1 MRLTSLLL
9 MVPLCTS
16 HAQAG
21 SQLWEASAAMTE
33 GSETALLKRAVS
45 IVPSDD
51 PYNNAGVHRWPE
63 KTITYA
69 FNTKTDEEKLERVFE
84 DAKKLWNQLKV
95 NGFDYKKL
103 DIKKCSSRRSECMVI
118 YYNDYGK
125 HSTSLGIRPLDSTF
139 EGPFMHLSDKFGVGN
154 LDLVVNTAHEL
165 GHAWG
170 LWHEHQAREWWGHSD
185 NDGNWGGFLNGDIFK
200 TADYHCENLKDYEK
214 ALEEMAE
221 KEGLKSKEDLSVS
234 QLEMLCRDR
243 ETAEKYAFSALEWMP
258 LPKNGMDRDEEF
270 DPTSLMLYPSGAG
283 GKGEVIPGEDGKE
296 PEDKRLAVLTYP
308 DGKRMPI
315 KKGPAGMDIEKLL
328 KLYGTNYRG
337 TSMLHNDD
345 SSKFKGLLKKMRSKL
360 SLRAGDTEQ
369 GMC

>member
-1 MRLTSLLL
+1 
-9 MVPLCTS
+9 
-16 HAQAG
+16 
-21 SQLWEASAAMTE
+21 MTE
-33 GSETALLKRAVS
+33 GSDTAVLKRAVS
-45 IVPSDD
+45 IFPSDD
-51 PYNNAGVHRWPE
+51 PHDNAGVHRWPE

-69 FNTKTDEEKLERVFE
+69 FNTKTDEEKLERAFE

-103 DIKKCSSRRSECMVI
+103 DIRKCRSRRSECMVI

-125 HSTSLGIRPLDSTF
+125 HITSLGIRPLDSTF
-139 EGPFMHLSDKFGVGN
+139 EGPYMHLSDMFGVGN

-170 LWHEHQAREWWGHSD
+170 LWHEHQARKWWGQSD
-185 NDGNWGGFLNGDIFK
+185 AFEHWGEYLEGTIFM
-200 TADYHCENLKDYEK
+200 TADYHCENLKDYEE
-214 ALEEMAE
+214 ALERMAK
-221 KEGLKSKEDLSVS
+221 KEGLNSKEELSVS
-234 QLEMLCRDR
+234 QVKQLCSHQK
-243 ETAEKYAFSALEWMP
+243 TAKDNDFSGLEWMP
-258 LPKNGMDRDEEF
+258 LRANGMDPDKVF

-296 PEDKRLAVLTYP
+296 PEDNRLPVLTYP

-315 KKGPAGMDIEKLL
+315 KYGPAGMDIEKLL

-337 TSMLHNDD
+337 TSMLHNDE